1 MYFYLGKCG
10 NPTWGM
16 GSVGG
21 GGGGGGGAGMGP
33 GGRCPE
39 PGQMWNDLSGGQG
52 LIGPSVWTSGTE
64 SQIFF

>member
-21 GGGGGGGAGMGP
+21 GGGGAVLASGQEEGARNLARCGMISQA
-33 GGRCPE
+33 GR
-39 PGQMWNDLSGGQG
+39 D
-52 LIGPSVWTSGTE
+52 
-64 SQIFF
+64 